1 MGQPKHLVG
10 VKWWPHKASYETEN
24 KKIVIEHLY
33 KTIATMRS
41 QQDHNSEKGQV
52 QRVVEILKREF
63 GISVSNSLHKTLG
76 RRIREF
82 DAGQN

>member
-10 VKWWPHKASYETEN
+10 VKWWPHEASYETEN

-76 RRIREF
+76 RRIRKF

>member
-1 MGQPKHLVG
+1 
-10 VKWWPHKASYETEN
+10 
-24 KKIVIEHLY
+24 
-33 KTIATMRS
+33 MRS

-76 RRIREF
+76 RRIRKF